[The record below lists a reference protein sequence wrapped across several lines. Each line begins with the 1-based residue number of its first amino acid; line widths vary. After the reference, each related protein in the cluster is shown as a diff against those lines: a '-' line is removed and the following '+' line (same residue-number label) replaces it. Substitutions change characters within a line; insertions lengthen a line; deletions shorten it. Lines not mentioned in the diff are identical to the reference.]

1 MSSSYTKSVSSISFP
16 TGEYDDRFVTL
27 NQYKSVLEQ
36 GFHVNNIDALSGARD
51 TKINNYTSFNITDK
65 AKLSK
70 FLSLSE
76 VPALTPSIISI
87 SP

>member
-36 GFHVNNIDALSGARD
+36 GFHVNNIDALSGARG
-51 TKINNYTSFNITDK
+51 Y
-65 AKLSK
+65 
-70 FLSLSE
+70 
-76 VPALTPSIISI
+76 
-87 SP
+87 